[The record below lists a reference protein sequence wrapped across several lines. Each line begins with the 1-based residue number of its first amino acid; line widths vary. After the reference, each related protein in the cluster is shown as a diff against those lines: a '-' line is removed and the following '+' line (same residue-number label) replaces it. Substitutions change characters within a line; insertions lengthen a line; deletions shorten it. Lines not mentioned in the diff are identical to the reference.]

1 MLKFLRIDKSKGRIH
16 KENNKIDD
24 FQHDAMKVI
33 YSSNFRK
40 LEYKTQVFFNNADDY
55 YRTRLTHTLEVVH
68 ISKMICN
75 ILGLN
80 SDLVEVIS
88 LIHDIGHTPFG
99 HSGEDGLNEILQKYQ
114 YPIFN
119 HNIQSIR
126 VVDLLS
132 SMSNEFDGLNLT
144 YEVIDGLLKHNGP
157 IEKTENKYLL
167 DVAQRYKI
175 DLTIQ
180 ASLEAQISSISDD
193 IAYINHDI
201 EDGYRSGLLSF
212 DEIVSLPI
220 MGDFVKKEYDFNP
233 QNLKKMILREAI
245 NRSRQFMIENVIKN
259 IYENVTK
266 YQVKSLND
274 FYKVNKNFATFS
286 DDALKEKIALKKIIF
301 DNLYK
306 NNELLITSYKMKNVV
321 KDLFE
326 FYLFNE
332 NCMPDDWRE
341 KIKKCDNKKSLVICD
356 FIAGMTDRYSLY
368 LHDRIF
374 H

>member
-1 MLKFLRIDKSKGRIH
+1 MLKFLRVKKSKGRIY

-40 LEYKTQVFFNNADDY
+40 LEYKTQVFFNNANDY

-75 ILGLN
+75 ILDLN
-80 SDLVEVIS
+80 QNLTEVIS

-99 HSGEDGLNEILQKYQ
+99 HSGEDGLNEVLLKYNF
-114 YPIFN
+114 PIFN

-126 VVDLLS
+126 VVDFLS
-132 SMSNEFDGLNLT
+132 KMNSDFDGLNLT
-144 YEVIDGLLKHNGP
+144 YEVLNGLIKHNGP
-157 IEKTENKYLL
+157 IKDKDNQYLN
-167 DVAQRYKI
+167 DVAQRYDI
-175 DLTIQ
+175 DLNLE

-212 DEIVSLPI
+212 EEIISLPI
-220 MGDFVKKEYDFNP
+220 MGDFVKKEYDVRPNDS
-233 QNLKKMILREAI
+233 KRMILREAI
-245 NRSRQFMIENVIKN
+245 NHSRQFMIENVIKN
-259 IYENVTK
+259 ITENVK
-266 YQVKSLND
+266 KHHIESIDD
-274 FYKVNKNFATFS
+274 FYKINKNFATFS
-286 DDALKEKIALKKIIF
+286 DDALKEKIALKKVIF

-306 NNELLITSYKMKNVV
+306 NSELLITSFKMQNVI
-321 KDLFE
+321 KDIFE

-332 NCMPDDWRE
+332 NCLPEDWRGKIE
-341 KIKKCDNKKSLVICD
+341 KLDDKKYLVICD
-356 FIAGMTDRYSLY
+356 FIAGMTDRYALHLY
-368 LHDRIF
+368 ERIF
-374 H
+374 N